1 MRIEVDEI
9 SDPSWRLL
17 AKLIYFALNLS
28 MMYLTMNVIVAI
40 ICETNQSVREN
51 KLELDWLSLVAKKM
65 KSLQQRVRIKPIL
78 KRAKLRSHRHKIYN
92 NNVNTESSCKDKIY
106 SI

>member
-17 AKLIYFALNLS
+17 AKFVYFALNLS

-40 ICETNQSVREN
+40 ICETNQSVRTNE
-51 KLELDWLSLVAKKM
+51 LELDWLSLVAKKM
-65 KSLQQRVRIKPIL
+65 KSLQKRVKIKPIL
-78 KRAKLRSHRHKIYN
+78 KQTKLRSQRHKIYDDD
-92 NNVNTESSCKDKIY
+92 T
-106 SI
+106 